1 MPAAAHP
8 FLSNLLLFVEA
19 LRRAGLSIS
28 LNQTIEV
35 SQALALVNVGSRA
48 QVFYATRSVLVNR
61 REDLALFEVI
71 FNLFWRTPSEA
82 RRGQPQKAPVAP
94 RHKPNKQRF
103 DIVTYMAYKAREADQ
118 EIEVVDKAGT
128 FSQSEVLQRKEFSE
142 MTPEELETIKR
153 LIQEM
158 RWQVNLRQ
166 TRRFV
171 ADPKGDRLHLR
182 RAMRSTI
189 KHGGVPL
196 ELAWQRRK
204 IKQRPLVLLADI
216 SGSMEKYSRLMLQF
230 FYSVSHSLREVES
243 FVFGTRLSRIT
254 PQLKLKNIDR
264 AIDEAARQVV
274 DWSGGTRIGESLRAF
289 NQQWSRRVLRRGA
302 IVLVISDGWERGDV
316 SNLKQE
322 MRYLQHRCHRLIWLN
337 PLLGRTTYQPL
348 VEGMAAALPFV
359 DDFLPIHN
367 LQSLEAL
374 AEHLGSLGRQPAAR
388 SVGQTIQNP
397 KS

>member
-1 MPAAAHP
+1 MQSADQS
-8 FLSNLLLFVEA
+8 FLANLLLFVGA

-35 SQALALVNVGSRA
+35 SQALGLVDLGSRA
-48 QVFYATRSVLVNR
+48 QVFHAARSVLVNR

-71 FNLFWRTPSEA
+71 FNLFWRSPGDD
-82 RRGQPQKAPVAP
+82 RRSQPQKAPVAP
-94 RHKPNKQRF
+94 RHKPNRQRF
-103 DIVTYMAYKAREADQ
+103 DVVTYMAYKARQADQ

-128 FSQSEVLQRKEFSE
+128 FSHSEVLQAKEFSE

-158 RWQVNLRQ
+158 RWQVSLRQ

-182 RAMRSTI
+182 RAMRSAI

-196 ELAWQRRK
+196 ELAWQSRK

-230 FYSVSHSLREVES
+230 FYSVSHSLREVEC
-243 FVFGTRLSRIT
+243 FVFGTRLSHIT
-254 PQLKLKNIDR
+254 AQLKLRNIDR

-274 DWSGGTRIGESLRAF
+274 DWSGGTRIGESLKVF
-289 NQQWSRRVLRRGA
+289 NHHWSRRVLRRGA
-302 IVLVISDGWERGDV
+302 IVLIISDGWERGDV
-316 SNLKQE
+316 STLKQE
-322 MRYLQHRCHRLIWLN
+322 LRYLQHRCHRLIWLN
-337 PLLGRTTYQPL
+337 PLLGKSTYQPL
-348 VEGMAAALPFV
+348 VEGMAAALPFI

-374 AEHLGSLGRQPAAR
+374 AEHLNALGSRR
-388 SVGQTIQNP
+388 
-397 KS
+397 